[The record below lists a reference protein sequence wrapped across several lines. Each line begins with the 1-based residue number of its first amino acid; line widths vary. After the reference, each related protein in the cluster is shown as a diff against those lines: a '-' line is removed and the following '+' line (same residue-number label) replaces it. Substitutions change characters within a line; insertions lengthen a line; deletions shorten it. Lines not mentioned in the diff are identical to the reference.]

1 MWRQNSFPG
10 KSDSDH
16 SISDEEDFD
25 GDLRENCVSL
35 TGNTLK
41 EEGWELQ
48 SRLDILRGMNAQSSG
63 NRTSYLASEKQT
75 SFEIDDELE
84 MPDFPNEEGTFFFS
98 PRKGSAHN
106 SKDEVDCDDKDK
118 YALLEYSIM
127 SSDTKFDKGNNLRG
141 FGREKQAEACTW
153 SLVNKEAETLI
164 NLNENALS
172 SHSAYSKGNK
182 SHKGI
187 LSFEVVLHLHLS

>member
-48 SRLDILRGMNAQSSG
+48 SRLDILREANKFQ
-63 NRTSYLASEKQT
+63 NR
-75 SFEIDDELE
+75 
-84 MPDFPNEEGTFFFS
+84 
-98 PRKGSAHN
+98 
-106 SKDEVDCDDKDK
+106 
-118 YALLEYSIM
+118 
-127 SSDTKFDKGNNLRG
+127 
-141 FGREKQAEACTW
+141 
-153 SLVNKEAETLI
+153 
-164 NLNENALS
+164 
-172 SHSAYSKGNK
+172 
-182 SHKGI
+182 
-187 LSFEVVLHLHLS
+187 